1 MGKDI
6 LTVNKMSK
14 RGKTAPKQPEKFR
27 AHKYARPGLSE
38 DEVEEIKEAF
48 DLFDNDGS
56 GAISVNELTSA
67 MQSLGFD
74 VKQAVVY
81 NMVADLDSDGS
92 GEIEF
97 GEFLDVM
104 TAKLSE
110 KNTREEI
117 DRVFNLFDKDRSNE
131 LSVEEFMKICKEVGQ
146 DADEADVRELVKRCD
161 LDGDGTVT
169 KEDFYNVITKRTFED
184 A

>member
-1 MGKDI
+1 MGKRYFI
-6 LTVNKMSK
+6 TNQPRITMPPKGAK
-14 RGKTAPKQPEKFR
+14 GKAP
-27 AHKYARPGLSE
+27 
-38 DEVEEIKEAF
+38 
-48 DLFDNDGS
+48 
-56 GAISVNELTSA
+56 
-67 MQSLGFD
+67 GFD

-146 DADEADVRELVKRCD
+146 EADEADVRELVKRCD